1 MTFSVYHF
9 QLEKYFCADRKNC
22 GKRRTCLSYKNGYGK
37 MVVLSLEAYT
47 KIVDKT
53 EIFLDEVDI
62 QAASSDKR
70 MSYNEVFDGLRKNP
84 YKGKDI
90 DNELN

>member
-1 MTFSVYHF
+1 
-9 QLEKYFCADRKNC
+9 
-22 GKRRTCLSYKNGYGK
+22 